1 MVMSVKFE
9 IFDNDTL
16 AQHYAFLKRNRPYN
30 SNHDEIVAKYVM
42 RHSYLLLLTYQ
53 NTTRKMKFIEYL
65 ISQKLDV
72 NALSCDG
79 WAPLHLLVYS

>member
-30 SNHDEIVAKYVM
+30 SNHDEIVAKYVT
-42 RHSYLLLLTYQ
+42 RHSYLSKLLLTTKIYQ
-53 NTTRKMKFIEYL
+53 NIER
-65 ISQKLDV
+65 
-72 NALSCDG
+72 
-79 WAPLHLLVYS
+79 